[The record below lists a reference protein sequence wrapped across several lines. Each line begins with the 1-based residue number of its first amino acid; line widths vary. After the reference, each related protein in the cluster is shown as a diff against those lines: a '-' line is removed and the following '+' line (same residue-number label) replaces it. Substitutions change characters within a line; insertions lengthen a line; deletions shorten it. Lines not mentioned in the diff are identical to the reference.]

1 MINQTV
7 NEGKTTAIISHL
19 WVIGLII
26 AFFMNNSKKNS
37 FANFYIRQMVGLN
50 LAQFLNGW
58 IIYKFIGG
66 TAGIIVSAILLVL
79 WVISLIG
86 AVKGEEKTIPVIGDQ
101 FQEWF
106 KNI

>member
-1 MINQTV
+1 MENQTV
-7 NEGKTTAIISHL
+7 NEGKTMAIISHL
-19 WVIGLII
+19 WIIGLII

-50 LAQFLNGW
+50 LIQFLNGW
-58 IIYKFIGG
+58 VIYNFIGG
-66 TAGIIVSAILLVL
+66 TAGIIVSTLLLIL

-86 AVKGEEKTIPVIGDQ
+86 AVQGEEKSIPFIGDQ